1 MMNCLKAAS
10 RAGMCLLLLLAG
22 PVTAA
27 ASGIVSDFNSDGF
40 PDIATV
46 VHEPHP
52 QIRVALSG
60 SAQLVVLPIS
70 EHPLS
75 LVAAD
80 VDRDGHIDLAGTFR
94 SRGIFVFRNHGS
106 AHFRR
111 WGRRIHLHA
120 HDHLRTAPART
131 AQDKSE
137 RLAASRA
144 LVRDDV
150 PVRWGP
156 RASIV
161 VEPRPPTSVLP
172 SDTPALESRRF
183 ASASP
188 RAPPAAAFL
197 I

>member
-22 PVTAA
+22 PVKAA

-40 PDIATV
+40 PDVATV
-46 VHEPHP
+46 IHEPHP

-94 SRGIFVFRNHGS
+94 SRGIFVFRNQGS

-111 WGRRIHLHA
+111 WGRRLHLHA

-137 RLAASRA
+137 RSATARA

-156 RASIV
+156 RAPIV
-161 VEPRPPTSVLP
+161 VEPRPSTSVLFGQ
-172 SDTPALESRRF
+172 TFVLISRHF
-183 ASASP
+183 TSATP
-188 RAPPAAAFL
+188 RAPPADAF
-197 I
+197 II